1 MKSYHTFQNI
11 SDVLYQ
17 EIKNF
22 IKSKYQIQVSAK
34 TSPGLTESF
43 DILNE
48 SIKVHYYTKG
58 KLLFQSSPA
67 NKAYVDLISDID
79 DKFSLN
85 SLDTLEQNSPST
97 VEQNSPGI
105 PSDMKYFVGCDE
117 SGAGE
122 TFGSIFLGCVVVDA
136 GNLKNVQQI
145 FDNPNIKELE
155 EYEILDKYDKI
166 KKYCEIFENKCEA
179 SEIDETSK
187 NTLLDQKYEE
197 LIRNAIS
204 GKEKLGV
211 IIDDYGI
218 QRGLKSF
225 FDKLHSKGNKV
236 TVETK
241 ADEKYA
247 VCQAASV
254 VARKERLEE
263 IRNINKEFEL
273 QDESGKIVYPGS
285 GNAGNPQ
292 TEKYLEVFKKRYPS
306 KDLPPFVRRK
316 WSNVKKFLQKK
327 SNQKISGFFDG

>member
-1 MKSYHTFQNI
+1 MRSFHTFKNI
-11 SDVLYQ
+11 SPSVYQ

-22 IKSKYQIQVSAK
+22 INSRYKIRVSEK
-34 TSPGLTESF
+34 TLPGLAESF
-43 DILNE
+43 DILFE

-58 KLLFQSSPA
+58 KLLFQSSPTNKTYA
-67 NKAYVDLISDID
+67 NLIPEID
-79 DKFSLN
+79 RKFSLN
-85 SLDTLEQNSPST
+85 SLDGIEQESI
-97 VEQNSPGI
+97 EA
-105 PSDMKYFVGCDE
+105 PSDLKYFVGCDE
-117 SGAGE
+117 SGTGE

-136 GNLKNVQQI
+136 GNLKNIQQI
-145 FDNPNIKELE
+145 FDNPNIKKLE

-179 SEIDETSK
+179 SEIDERNK
-187 NTLLDQKYEE
+187 NTLLDQKYKE
-197 LIRNAIS
+197 LIGNAIS

-225 FDKLHSKGNKV
+225 LDRLRSEGNKV
-236 TVETK
+236 IVETK

-263 IRNINKEFEL
+263 IRNINKEFGV
-273 QDESGKIVYPGS
+273 QDEDGKIVYPGS
-285 GNAGNPQ
+285 GNAGNSQ
-292 TEKYLEVFKKRYPS
+292 TEKYLEAFNKLYPS

-327 SNQKISGFFDG
+327 SNQKISGFFGE

>member
-1 MKSYHTFQNI
+1 MRSFHTFKNI
-11 SDVLYQ
+11 SPSVYQ

-22 IKSKYQIQVSAK
+22 INSRYKIRVSEK
-34 TSPGLTESF
+34 TLPGLAESF
-43 DILNE
+43 DILFE

-58 KLLFQSSPA
+58 KLLFQSSPTNKTYA
-67 NKAYVDLISDID
+67 NLIPEID
-79 DKFSLN
+79 RKFSLN
-85 SLDTLEQNSPST
+85 SLDGIEQESID
-97 VEQNSPGI
+97 V
-105 PSDMKYFVGCDE
+105 PSDLKYFVGCDE
-117 SGAGE
+117 SGTGE

-136 GNLKNVQQI
+136 GNLKNIQRI
-145 FDNPNIKELE
+145 FDNPNIKNLE

-179 SEIDETSK
+179 SEIDERNK
-187 NTLLDQKYEE
+187 NTLLDQKYKE
-197 LIRNAIS
+197 LIGNAIS

-225 FDKLHSKGNKV
+225 LDRLRSEGNTV
-236 TVETK
+236 IVETK

-263 IRNINKEFEL
+263 IRNINKEFGV
-273 QDESGKIVYPGS
+273 QDEDGKIVYPGS

-292 TEKYLEVFKKRYPS
+292 TEKYLEAFNKLYPS

-327 SNQKISGFFDG
+327 SNQKISGFFGE

>member
-1 MKSYHTFQNI
+1 MRSFHTFKNI
-11 SDVLYQ
+11 SPSVYQ

-22 IKSKYQIQVSAK
+22 INSRYKIRVSEK
-34 TSPGLTESF
+34 TLPGLAESF
-43 DILNE
+43 DILFE

-58 KLLFQSSPA
+58 KLLFQSSPTNKTYA
-67 NKAYVDLISDID
+67 NLIPEID
-79 DKFSLN
+79 RKFSLN
-85 SLDTLEQNSPST
+85 SLDEIEQESI
-97 VEQNSPGI
+97 EA
-105 PSDMKYFVGCDE
+105 PSDLKYFVGCDE
-117 SGAGE
+117 SGTGE

-136 GNLKNVQQI
+136 GNLKNIQRI
-145 FDNPNIKELE
+145 FDNPNIKNLE

-179 SEIDETSK
+179 SEIDKSNK
-187 NTLLDQKYEE
+187 NTLLDQKYKE
-197 LIRNAIS
+197 LIGNAIS

-225 FDKLHSKGNKV
+225 LDRLRSEGNTV
-236 TVETK
+236 IVETK

-263 IRNINKEFEL
+263 IRNINKEFGV
-273 QDESGKIVYPGS
+273 QDEDGKIVYPGS
-285 GNAGNPQ
+285 GNAGNAQ
-292 TEKYLEVFKKRYPS
+292 TEKYLEAFNKLYPS

-327 SNQKISGFFDG
+327 SNQKISGFFGE

>member
-1 MKSYHTFQNI
+1 MKSYHTFKNI
-11 SDVLYQ
+11 SFSIYQ
-17 EIKNF
+17 EIRNF
-22 IKSKYQIQVSAK
+22 IELKYKINVLEK
-34 TSPGLTESF
+34 TSPGLKESF
-43 DILNE
+43 YILDE

-58 KLLFQSSPA
+58 KLLFQSSPT
-67 NKAYVDLISDID
+67 NETYVKLVSDID

-85 SLDTLEQNSPST
+85 SLDTIEQNSPT
-97 VEQNSPGI
+97 I

-122 TFGSIFLGCVVVDA
+122 TFGSIFLGCVVVNA
-136 GNLKNVQQI
+136 ENLKNIQQI

-179 SEIDETSK
+179 SEIDKTNK

-197 LIRNAIS
+197 LVENAIS

-225 FDKLHSKGNKV
+225 FDKLRSKGNEV
-236 TVETK
+236 IVETK

-273 QDESGKIVYPGS
+273 RDESGKIVYPGS

-292 TEKYLEVFKKRYPS
+292 TEKYLEVFKKLNPS

-316 WSNVKKFLQKK
+316 WSNVEKFLQKK
-327 SNQKISGFFDG
+327 SNQRISGFFEE